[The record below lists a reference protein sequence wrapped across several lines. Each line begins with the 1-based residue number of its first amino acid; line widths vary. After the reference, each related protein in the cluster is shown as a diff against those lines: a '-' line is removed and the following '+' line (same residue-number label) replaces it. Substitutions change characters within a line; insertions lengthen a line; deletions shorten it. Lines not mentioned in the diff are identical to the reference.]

1 MNLTG
6 VNLHI
11 ASNDHL
17 EAPAAVNLSP
27 VVRNQKAT
35 DLKSV
40 KLDSNS
46 LAPEDE
52 EEEQYIEI
60 CGQRYSV
67 KNNKHIPNSEH
78 DYNNLNWGPDLNDW
92 ALMMNG
98 ATERVEDEV
107 KEAP

>member
-1 MNLTG
+1 MRVEPIGNGINLPTAGGEDDLNLTG
-6 VNLHI
+6 VNLHV

-17 EAPAAVNLSP
+17 EPPAAVNLSP

-35 DLKSV
+35 DLKPV

-60 CGQRYSV
+60 CG
-67 KNNKHIPNSEH
+67 
-78 DYNNLNWGPDLNDW
+78 
-92 ALMMNG
+92 
-98 ATERVEDEV
+98 
-107 KEAP
+107 